1 MMTLACSAVAQAGLA
16 AVTAS
21 LDDTAAESL
30 VFVAGWLSTA
40 TDLTQQAMLIRE
52 LGSSFDVLI

>member
-1 MMTLACSAVAQAGLA
+1 MMTMACRAVGQAGLS

-21 LDDTAAESL
+21 LDDTSAEAL
-30 VFVAGWLSTA
+30 MFVAGWLTTA
-40 TDLTQQAMLIRE
+40 MDLTHQAMLIRD

>member
-1 MMTLACSAVAQAGLA
+1 MMTMAGRAVGQAGLA

-21 LDDTAAESL
+21 LDDASAEAL
-30 VFVAGWLSTA
+30 MYVAGWLTTA
-40 TDLTQQAMLIRE
+40 MDLTDQAMLIRD

>member
-1 MMTLACSAVAQAGLA
+1 MMTMACRAVGQAGLA

-21 LDDTAAESL
+21 LDDSSAEAL
-30 VFVAGWLSTA
+30 MFVAGWLTTA
-40 TDLTQQAMLIRE
+40 TDLTQQAMLIRD